1 MTTNKSNNYDN
12 IGFFEFVYV
21 WFHTQGLKVPRH
33 QKKMTHWLYDI
44 YINNP
49 KRRALLMA
57 FRNSGK
63 STIVGLYCAWLLYQN
78 HSLRILVL
86 AADYALAKKM
96 VRNVKRIIEQHPLT
110 PNLKPPRLD
119 QWASDQF
126 TINREQELRDPS
138 MLAKGV
144 GANITGLRADVII
157 CDDVEIP
164 KNCDT
169 SLKRQDLRE
178 KLSELDYI
186 LTPDG
191 LQLYIGTPH
200 SFYTIYQTEPDVSK
214 AEIQPFLLGFDKLA
228 IPILCASGQSAW
240 PERFSEEK
248 IASIRSRS
256 GENKFLSQMML
267 QPVNIVTGLLDVS
280 RLVPYDDEL
289 RLISANGRDYLYLG
303 NKKLLSASCWWDPSF
318 AAEKGDNSV
327 IACVFSDEEGNYW
340 LHDLEYIRI
349 SASSSDNVAALQIVK
364 VIDFLER
371 NFLPSVHIEV
381 NGIGKFLP
389 GMLRQALSEHHLQV
403 SVLENHSSEAKN
415 ERILKAF
422 EVLLAARALHVRQ
435 KIWQTPFIEEMRE
448 FSLHSKEH
456 DDALDAVAGC
466 LLSEPIRLSVLHRT
480 EPFKKHLWQG
490 AEKQYTAQ
498 TGFAIY
504 EE

>member
-1 MTTNKSNNYDN
+1 MSKTNKCDKV
-12 IGFFEFVYV
+12 GFFEFVYV
-21 WFHTQGLKVPRH
+21 WFRLQGLKLPRH
-33 QKKMTHWLYDI
+33 QKIMTRWLSDVYTGSR
-44 YINNP
+44 

-63 STIVGLYCAWLLYQN
+63 STIVGLYCGWLLYCSR
-78 HSLRILVL
+78 SLRILVL

-110 PNLKPPRLD
+110 KGLKPARLD

-126 TINREQELRDPS
+126 TVNRELELRDPS
-138 MLAKGV
+138 VLAKGI

-200 SFYTIYQTEPDVSK
+200 SFYTIYQTEPDDK
-214 AEIQPFLLGFDKLA
+214 KTEIQPFLLGFDKLEL
-228 IPILCASGQSAW
+228 PILLPSGKSAW

-267 QPVNIVTGLLDVS
+267 QPVNIATGLLDAS

-289 RLISANGRDYLYLG
+289 RLVSSNRRDYLYLG
-303 NKKLLSASCWWDPSF
+303 KRKMLSASCWWDPSF

-327 IACVFSDEEGNYW
+327 IACVFSDEEGHYW
-340 LHDLEYIRI
+340 LHDLEYIRV
-349 SASSSDNVAALQIVK
+349 SASPSDNVASLQIAK
-364 VIDFLER
+364 VTDFLER
-371 NFLPSVHIEV
+371 NFLPSVHVEA

-389 GMLRQALSEHHLQV
+389 GMLRQALAERRLRIA
-403 SVLENHSSEAKN
+403 VLENYSSEAKT

-435 KIWQTPFIEEMRE
+435 TIWQTPFIEEMRE
-448 FSLHSKEH
+448 FSLSSKGH
-456 DDALDAVAGC
+456 DDALDAVSGC
-466 LLSEPIRLSVLHRT
+466 LLSEPVRLGSLPLSGAFRRVV
-480 EPFKKHLWQG
+480 WQG
-490 AEKQYTAQ
+490 KSSQYAAK
-498 TGFAIY
+498 TGFEIY
-504 EE
+504 EEQ